1 MKNILVRVLSFG
13 FLVWLVPFVVA
24 MGFFSPERKLLVDM
38 FTFKTV
44 MLLVGTATGSYL
56 LFLLSKRIQRP
67 AFKTFLFIGAI
78 WLIENWILDFVI
90 LLPLSGMSVSDY
102 FVQIGLRYVQ
112 ILFVA
117 AAIGAAI
124 DRHP

>member
-1 MKNILVRVLSFG
+1 MKSILVRVLSFG

-38 FTFKTV
+38 FLFKTI

-67 AFKTFLFIGAI
+67 SFKIFLGIGSI
-78 WLIENWILDFVI
+78 WLIENWVLDFLI
-90 LLPLSGMSVSDY
+90 LLPLNGMSVSDY

-112 ILFVA
+112 IVFVS
-117 AAIGAAI
+117 AAIGASI
-124 DRHP
+124 DKHA